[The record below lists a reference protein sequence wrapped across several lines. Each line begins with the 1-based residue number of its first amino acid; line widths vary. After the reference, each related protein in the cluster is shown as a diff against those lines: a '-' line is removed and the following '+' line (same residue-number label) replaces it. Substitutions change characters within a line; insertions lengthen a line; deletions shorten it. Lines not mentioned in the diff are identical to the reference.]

1 VNADRAGAVQ
11 RGPVTLN
18 SFIPPLNEKD
28 HVRGPADAPVTLI
41 EYGDYECP
49 DCLASEP
56 IVRAVL
62 EQAGPKVRAV
72 FRHFPRNS
80 IHPRA
85 GVAAAA
91 AEAAG
96 LQNRFWDMHTALYK
110 HQANLIDLDLTH
122 LALSIGLDV
131 YRFTRDIDTPAV
143 LARVAA
149 DFDAATAAGLNGTP
163 AFFVNGIRHR
173 GSLTLDALLQVIGA
187 APSIF

>member
-1 VNADRAGAVQ
+1 LD
-11 RGPVTLN
+11 
-18 SFIPPLNEKD
+18 SYIPPFNEKD

-62 EQAGPKVRAV
+62 EQAGPKVKAV

-91 AEAAG
+91 AEAAA
-96 LQNRFWDMHTALYK
+96 LQNRFWDMHAALFK
-110 HQANLIDLDLTH
+110 HQATLIDLDLTH

-131 YRFTRDIDTPAV
+131 YKFTRDIDTPAV

-163 AFFVNGIRHR
+163 GFFVNGVRHR
-173 GSLTLDALLQVIGA
+173 GPATLDGMLAAVRA
-187 APSIF
+187 APGNF